1 MEAAVTLEEEP
12 AGGPRLSLLDLRGL
26 FEDLPT
32 IPLVEALCA
41 RACRKGSTAPV
52 NNIGD
57 LIHSMYDVP
66 AGRDSVAWLEEE
78 LSREHVQMLRHGVT
92 TWRLGR

>member
-1 MEAAVTLEEEP
+1 MDVTVTLDDEP
-12 AGGPRLSLLDLRGL
+12 AGGPCLSLLDLRGL
-26 FEDLPT
+26 FEDFPT
-32 IPLVEALCA
+32 IPLVEALCD

-66 AGRDSVAWLEEE
+66 AGRDSVAWLEDE
-78 LSREHVQMLRHGVT
+78 LTPEHVHALRHGVT